1 MEIGSF
7 NEDGTF
13 DIADVAETQQL
24 ILRTDTNGVV
34 KTRWIYQNAEGKMII
49 HERSE
54 TPGDVIPAGSFLE
67 IGAPGYAVAST
78 SELYDNK
85 KVAKLLVSVDW
96 NDVSKFHTRTVDV
109 DGEPHVAVLAPVKL
123 L

>member
-1 MEIGSF
+1 MDVGNI
-7 NEDGTF
+7 NDDGTF

-24 ILRTDTNGVV
+24 LLRTDTNGIV
-34 KTRWIYQNAEGKMII
+34 KTRWIFQNADGKMII

-54 TPGDVIPAGSFLE
+54 NRGDVVPAGSFLE
-67 IGAPGYAVAST
+67 IGAPGYAVAS

-85 KVAKLLVSVDW
+85 KVAKLLVNVDW
-96 NDVSKFHTRTVDV
+96 NDVSKFHTKTVDI
-109 DGEPHVAVLAPVKL
+109 DGEPHTAVLAPVKL